1 MGKIRGFEIAKGFEN
16 EGINLPV
23 RKTKCSA
30 GYDIE
35 AAEDTIIPSFKKGMK
50 PTLVKTGIKAYMQ
63 EDEVLMLYA
72 RSSLAIK
79 RGLILQNTTG
89 IIDSDFFPHEIKVAL
104 RNTTDKPVKL
114 LKNERCAQG
123 IFLKYLVSDNGNLD
137 NTRDGGIGSTRK

>member
-1 MGKIRGFEIAKGFEN
+1 MVRGFLKVN
-16 EGINLPV
+16 EELDTKLPE
-23 RKTKCSA
+23 RQTKASA
-30 GYDIE
+30 GYDFYVIE
-35 AAEDTIIPSFKKGMK
+35 DVEIPAYGTVML
-50 PTLVKTGIKAYMQ
+50 PTNVKAYMQ

-104 RNTTDKPVKL
+104 RNTTDQPVKL

-137 NTRDGGIGSTRK
+137 NTRNGGIGSTKK

>member
-1 MGKIRGFEIAKGFEN
+1 MVRGFLKVN
-16 EGINLPV
+16 EELDTKLPE
-23 RKTKCSA
+23 RQTKASA
-30 GYDIE
+30 GYDFYVIE
-35 AAEDTIIPSFKKGMK
+35 DVEIPAYGTVML
-50 PTLVKTGIKAYMQ
+50 PTNVKAYMQ
-63 EDEVLMLYA
+63 EDEVLKLYA

-104 RNTTDKPVKL
+104 RNTTDKPVTL

-137 NTRDGGIGSTRK
+137 NTRDGGIGSTKK

>member
-1 MGKIRGFEIAKGFEN
+1 MVRGFLKVN
-16 EGINLPV
+16 EELDTKLPE
-23 RKTKCSA
+23 RQTKASA
-30 GYDIE
+30 GYDFYVIE
-35 AAEDTIIPSFKKGMK
+35 DVEIPAYGTVML
-50 PTLVKTGIKAYMQ
+50 PTNVKAYMQ

-104 RNTTDKPVKL
+104 RNTTDTPVKL

>member
-1 MGKIRGFEIAKGFEN
+1 MVRGFLRDN
-16 EGINLPV
+16 EELDTKLPE
-23 RKTKCSA
+23 RQTKASA
-30 GYDIE
+30 GYDFYVIE
-35 AAEDTIIPSFKKGMK
+35 DVEIPAYGTVML
-50 PTLVKTGIKAYMQ
+50 PTNVKAYMQ

-137 NTRDGGIGSTRK
+137 NTRDGGIGSTKK

>member
-1 MGKIRGFEIAKGFEN
+1 MIRGFLKVDEN
-16 EGINLPV
+16 LDTKLPE
-23 RKTKCSA
+23 RQTKSSA
-30 GYDIE
+30 GYDFYVIE
-35 AAEDTIIPSFKKGMK
+35 DVEIPAYGTVML
-50 PTLVKTGIKAYMQ
+50 PTNVKAYMQ

-104 RNTTDKPVKL
+104 RNTTDQPVKL

-137 NTRDGGIGSTRK
+137 NTRDGGIGSTKK

>member
-1 MGKIRGFEIAKGFEN
+1 MTRGFLKVN
-16 EGINLPV
+16 EELD
-23 RKTKCSA
+23 TKVPERQTKASA
-30 GYDIE
+30 GYDFYVIE
-35 AAEDTIIPSFKKGMK
+35 DVEIPPYGTVML
-50 PTLVKTGIKAYMQ
+50 PTNVKAYMQ

-89 IIDSDFFPHEIKVAL
+89 IIDSDFFPLEIKIAL

-137 NTRDGGIGSTRK
+137 NTRDGGIGSTRV

>member
-1 MGKIRGFEIAKGFEN
+1 MVRGFLKVN
-16 EGINLPV
+16 EELDTKLPE
-23 RKTKCSA
+23 RQTKASA
-30 GYDIE
+30 GYDFYVIE
-35 AAEDTIIPSFKKGMK
+35 DVEIPAYGTVML
-50 PTLVKTGIKAYMQ
+50 PTNVKAYMQ

-137 NTRDGGIGSTRK
+137 NTRDGGIGSTKK

>member
-1 MGKIRGFEIAKGFEN
+1 MVRGFLKVN
-16 EGINLPV
+16 EELDTKLPE
-23 RKTKCSA
+23 RQTKASA
-30 GYDIE
+30 GYDFYVVKDVE
-35 AAEDTIIPSFKKGMK
+35 IPAYGTVML
-50 PTLVKTGIKAYMQ
+50 PTNVKAYMQ

>member
-1 MGKIRGFEIAKGFEN
+1 MVRGFLRVN
-16 EGINLPV
+16 EELDTKLPE
-23 RKTKCSA
+23 RQTKASA
-30 GYDIE
+30 GYDFYVIE
-35 AAEDTIIPSFKKGMK
+35 DVEIPAYGTVML
-50 PTLVKTGIKAYMQ
+50 PTNVKAYMQ

>member
-1 MGKIRGFEIAKGFEN
+1 MVRGFLKVN
-16 EGINLPV
+16 EELDTKLPE
-23 RKTKCSA
+23 RQTKASS
-30 GYDIE
+30 GYDFYVIE
-35 AAEDTIIPSFKKGMK
+35 DVEIPAYGTVML
-50 PTLVKTGIKAYMQ
+50 PTNVKAYMQ

-137 NTRDGGIGSTRK
+137 NTRDGGIGSTKK

>member
-1 MGKIRGFEIAKGFEN
+1 MVRGFLKVN
-16 EGINLPV
+16 EELDTKLPE
-23 RKTKCSA
+23 RQTKASA
-30 GYDIE
+30 GYDFYVIE
-35 AAEDTIIPSFKKGMK
+35 DVEIPAYGTVML
-50 PTLVKTGIKAYMQ
+50 PTNVKAYMQ

-104 RNTTDKPVKL
+104 RNTTDHPVKL

-123 IFLKYLVSDNGNLD
+123 IFLKYLISDNGNLD
-137 NTRDGGIGSTRK
+137 NTRDGGIGSTKK

>member
-1 MGKIRGFEIAKGFEN
+1 MVRGFLKVN
-16 EGINLPV
+16 EELDTKLPE
-23 RKTKCSA
+23 RQTKASA
-30 GYDIE
+30 GYDFYVIE
-35 AAEDTIIPSFKKGMK
+35 DVEIPAYGTVML
-50 PTLVKTGIKAYMQ
+50 PTNVKAYMQ

-89 IIDSDFFPHEIKVAL
+89 IIDSDFFPHEIKVVL
-104 RNTTDKPVKL
+104 RNTTDKSVTL

>member
-1 MGKIRGFEIAKGFEN
+1 MTRGFLKVN
-16 EGINLPV
+16 EELDTKLPE
-23 RKTKCSA
+23 RQTKASA
-30 GYDIE
+30 GYDFYVIE
-35 AAEDTIIPSFKKGMK
+35 DVEIPAYGTVML
-50 PTLVKTGIKAYMQ
+50 PTNVKAYMQ

>member
-1 MGKIRGFEIAKGFEN
+1 MIRGFLKVDESLDTK
-16 EGINLPV
+16 LPE
-23 RKTKCSA
+23 RQTKASA
-30 GYDIE
+30 GYDFYVIE
-35 AAEDTIIPSFKKGMK
+35 DIEIPAHGMVML
-50 PTLVKTGIKAYMQ
+50 PTNVKAYMQ

-89 IIDSDFFPHEIKVAL
+89 IIDSDFFPLEIKIAL
-104 RNTTDKPVKL
+104 KNTTDKPVKL

-137 NTRDGGIGSTRK
+137 NTREGGFGSTKK

>member
-1 MGKIRGFEIAKGFEN
+1 MVRGFLKVN
-16 EGINLPV
+16 EELDTKLPE
-23 RKTKCSA
+23 RQTKASA
-30 GYDIE
+30 GYDFYVIE
-35 AAEDTIIPSFKKGMK
+35 DVEIPAYGTVML
-50 PTLVKTGIKAYMQ
+50 PTNVKAYIQ

>member
-1 MGKIRGFEIAKGFEN
+1 MTRGFLKVN
-16 EGINLPV
+16 EELDTKLPE
-23 RKTKCSA
+23 RQTKASA
-30 GYDIE
+30 GYDFYVIE
-35 AAEDTIIPSFKKGMK
+35 DVEIPPFGTVML
-50 PTLVKTGIKAYMQ
+50 PTNVKAYMQ

-89 IIDSDFFPHEIKVAL
+89 IIDSDFYPLEIKIAL

-123 IFLKYLVSDNGNLD
+123 FFLKYLVSDNGNLD
-137 NTRDGGIGSTRK
+137 NTRDGGIGSTKK

>member
-1 MGKIRGFEIAKGFEN
+1 MVRGFLKVN
-16 EGINLPV
+16 EELDTKLPE
-23 RKTKCSA
+23 RQTKASA
-30 GYDIE
+30 GYDFYVV
-35 AAEDTIIPSFKKGMK
+35 EDVEIPAYGTVML
-50 PTLVKTGIKAYMQ
+50 PTNVKAYMQ

-79 RGLILQNTTG
+79 RGLILQTTTG

>member
-1 MGKIRGFEIAKGFEN
+1 MVRGFLKVN
-16 EGINLPV
+16 EELDTKLPE
-23 RKTKCSA
+23 RQTKASA
-30 GYDIE
+30 GYDFYVV
-35 AAEDTIIPSFKKGMK
+35 EDVEIPAYGTVML
-50 PTLVKTGIKAYMQ
+50 PTNVKAYMQ

-137 NTRDGGIGSTRK
+137 NTRDGGIGSTKK

>member
-1 MGKIRGFEIAKGFEN
+1 MVRGFLKVN
-16 EGINLPV
+16 EELDTKLPE
-23 RKTKCSA
+23 RQTKASA
-30 GYDIE
+30 GYDFYVV
-35 AAEDTIIPSFKKGMK
+35 EDVEIPAYGTVML
-50 PTLVKTGIKAYMQ
+50 PTNVKAYMQ

>member
-1 MGKIRGFEIAKGFEN
+1 MVRGFLKVN
-16 EGINLPV
+16 EELDTKLPE
-23 RKTKCSA
+23 RQTKASA
-30 GYDIE
+30 GYDFYVIE
-35 AAEDTIIPSFKKGMK
+35 DVEIPAYGTVML
-50 PTLVKTGIKAYMQ
+50 PTNVKAYMQ

-104 RNTTDKPVKL
+104 RNTTDQPVKL

-137 NTRDGGIGSTRK
+137 NTRDGGIGSTRV

>member
-1 MGKIRGFEIAKGFEN
+1 MVRGFLKVN
-16 EGINLPV
+16 EELDTKLPE
-23 RKTKCSA
+23 RQTKASA
-30 GYDIE
+30 GYDFYVIE
-35 AAEDTIIPSFKKGMK
+35 DVEIPAYGTVMLS
-50 PTLVKTGIKAYMQ
+50 TNVKAYMQ

>member
-1 MGKIRGFEIAKGFEN
+1 MTRGFLKVN
-16 EGINLPV
+16 EELDTKLPE
-23 RKTKCSA
+23 RQTKASA
-30 GYDIE
+30 GYDFYVIE
-35 AAEDTIIPSFKKGMK
+35 DVEIPPYGTVML
-50 PTLVKTGIKAYMQ
+50 PTNVKAYMQ

-89 IIDSDFFPHEIKVAL
+89 IIDSDFFPLEIKIAL

-137 NTRDGGIGSTRK
+137 NIRDGGIGSTRV